1 MTFGNSYIPGDNLTI
16 GALSQVWMD
25 LDQLGNMASLDIA
38 YYENGPWGGIV
49 YILDG
54 LRNGQVVATDSFV
67 LSNVPGRDN
76 PNYSTMSISGA
87 EFDQLHLYAQ
97 YNGQFI
103 APRGMIDNLA
113 ITAVPEPAALT
124 LLAVAGLFLRR
135 R

>member
-1 MTFGNSYIPGDNLTI
+1 MTFGTSYIPGDNVTI

-25 LDQLGNMASLDIA
+25 LDQLGNAASFDIA

-49 YILDG
+49 YMLDG
-54 LRNGQVVATDSFV
+54 LRNGQIVATDSFV
-67 LSNVPGRDN
+67 LSNLGGRDN

-97 YNGQFI
+97 YNGQFS